1 MLVIHAH
8 WRPPRRNNEL
18 GSLFFWAE
26 SSDAEEPFYFKG
38 RLPKRHPPKEHGF
51 ALSAQELRERIAV
64 GTPLAGAA
72 DEVCKLRIPSTRTG
86 PMPSPRLA
94 HNWNLDT
101 TTPYF
106 FAPWLIQGL
115 ELTSE
120 KAFGVL
126 VSLPEQGPN
135 HSYVLGN
142 DALYWRRVANFV
154 LEVLAAQKVVPVLEE
169 IEGGQDHYQAVW
181 QPVLDG
187 ENDGERLMRLAAA
200 MPPVCLVEM
209 LHPNGRYSTGSDPT
223 PQMMLGSFITTM
235 CDKLMRAWGRSVSP
249 KFERRGE
256 NPFQSWIKA
265 LFSDDNVVRASTA
278 QLDALQ
284 SSLNAWMRDL
294 KASGDDNFRIAF
306 RMEAP
311 QESLGVRVDGE
322 WRLSF
327 HLQSRHETSLLVG
340 ADEVWHLSEPVME
353 LNGRRMEYPQEKL
366 LAGLGYAA
374 RLYTPLMDG
383 LQTSQPGHITL
394 TTESAYSFMRQAATL
409 LKQAGFGIVAPPWWD
424 QQSAKLGIRLH
435 ISPRQKSI
443 PKSTDGSLSLDKLVS
458 YRWEMALGG
467 TSISRQEFETLV
479 AMKSPLVQVHG
490 QWIQLDQEQIDAAN
504 RFWDRQRHSGT
515 MNLIEVAQYGL
526 NGTGGMSNDLPINE
540 VIADDWVNDWLEDL
554 SHHDRV
560 VTLEQPASMLG
571 KLRPYQVQGYSW
583 LAFFQK
589 WGLGACLADDMGL
602 GKTIQT
608 LALLLHEKESKQLTG
623 PVLLV
628 CPTSVVT
635 NWRHEVE
642 RFTPSLRAMVH
653 QGPKRL
659 KGKTF
664 QQVLA
669 NVDLV
674 LTSYAVAR
682 QDIEML
688 RDVDWHSVV
697 LDEAH
702 NIKNPNAKQSRAVR
716 TLKSNYRLALT
727 GTPVENRLS
736 ELWSILHFLNPGY
749 LYTREEFR
757 KRFAM
762 PIERFGDQEATE
774 RLRRL
779 VSPFILRRLKTDPNV
794 ISDLPEK
801 IEMKEYCT
809 LNEEQA
815 ALYEA
820 TVQQTMQQVAESD
833 GMARRGLVLK
843 LLMQLKQICNHPVQ
857 FEHRIDEAIQQRS
870 MITNRSGK
878 LSRLEERL
886 ETILAQGERVLVFTQ
901 FASMGRLL
909 THYLPERMGYSVQ
922 FLHGGT
928 PAWQREEMVRHFQ
941 EDAQG
946 PQIFILSLKAGGT
959 GLNLTRASHV
969 IHFDRWWNPAVED
982 QATDRAFRIGQK
994 NNVQVRKFITAGTL
1008 EERIDDMIEAKK
1020 GLADAVIGSGE
1031 QWLTELSTEELR
1043 QLVQLR
1049 L

>member
-8 WRPPRRNNEL
+8 WRPTRRTNEK

-26 SSDAEEPFYFKG
+26 TSDAEEPFYFKG
-38 RLPKRHPPKEHGF
+38 RLPKRHPPKAHSF
-51 ALSAQELRERIAV
+51 TLSATELREKIAV
-64 GTPLAGAA
+64 GTPLASANN
-72 DEVCKLRIPSTRTG
+72 ELCKLRIPSTRTG

-101 TTPYF
+101 STPYF
-106 FAPWLIQGL
+106 FAPWLIEGL
-115 ELTSE
+115 DLASD

-126 VSLPEQGPN
+126 VSLPDQGPN
-135 HSYVLGN
+135 HSYVLGS
-142 DALYWRRVANFV
+142 DVHYWRRVANFV
-154 LEVLAAQKVVPVLEE
+154 LEILAAQKVVPTLEE
-169 IEGGQDHYQAVW
+169 VDSTGEHYQAVW
-181 QPVLDG
+181 HPVLDG
-187 ENDGERLMRLAAA
+187 DTDGERLMRLAAA
-200 MPPVCLVEM
+200 MPPACLVEM
-209 LHPNGRYSTGSDPT
+209 LHPNGRYNTGNEPT
-223 PQMMLGSFITTM
+223 PQMMLHSFINTM
-235 CDKLMRAWGRSVSP
+235 CDALMRSWGRSVGP
-249 KFERRGE
+249 QFDRRGE
-256 NPFQSWIKA
+256 SPFTSWIKA
-265 LFSDDNVVRASTA
+265 LFSEDNVVRASAA
-278 QLDALQ
+278 QMEALQ

-294 KASGDDNFRIAF
+294 KAAGDDNFRIAF

-311 QESLGVRVDGE
+311 SEALGVTVGGE
-322 WRLSF
+322 WRLRF
-327 HLQSRHETSLLVG
+327 HLQSRHDKQVVLPSENIWKLT
-340 ADEVWHLSEPVME
+340 EPVMD
-353 LNGRRMEYPQEKL
+353 LAGRRLEMPQEKL

-374 RLYTPLMDG
+374 RLYPALMDS
-383 LQTSQPGHITL
+383 LQTSQPNHITL
-394 TTESAYSFMRQAATL
+394 STPNAYNFMRQAAPL
-409 LKQAGFGIVAPPWWD
+409 LQQAGFGIIPPEWWN

-435 ISPRQKSI
+435 LSPKLKNP
-443 PKSTDGSLSLDKLVS
+443 PKSSEGSLSLDKLVN
-458 YRWEMALGG
+458 YRWEMSLGDV
-467 TSISRQEFETLV
+467 SISRQEFEALV

-490 QWIQLDQEQIDAAN
+490 KWIQLDQDQIDAAN

-515 MNLIEVAQYGL
+515 MNLLEAAQYGL
-526 NGTGGMSNDLPINE
+526 NGGASKSNDLPISE
-540 VIADDWVNDWLEDL
+540 VIADDWVQDWLDDL

-560 VTLEQPASMLG
+560 VMMEQPASMHG
-571 KLRPYQVQGYSW
+571 KLRPYQLQGYSW

-608 LALLLHEKESKQLTG
+608 LALLLYEKESKQLNG

-635 NWRHEVE
+635 NWRREVE
-642 RFTPSLRAMVH
+642 RFTPTLRAMVH

-664 QQVLA
+664 NAVLN
-669 NVDLV
+669 NVDIV

-682 QDIEML
+682 QDIEQFQ
-688 RDVDWHSVV
+688 DIDWHSVI
-697 LDEAH
+697 LDEAQ

-716 TLKSNYRLALT
+716 KLKSNYRLALT

-736 ELWSILHFLNPGY
+736 ELWSIMHFLNPGY
-749 LYTREEFR
+749 LFTREEFR
-757 KRFAM
+757 QRYAM
-762 PIERFGDQEATE
+762 PIERFGDKGATE
-774 RLRRL
+774 KLRKL
-779 VSPFILRRLKTDPNV
+779 VSPFILRRMKTDPNV
-794 ISDLPEK
+794 IDDLPEK

-815 ALYEA
+815 VLYEV
-820 TVQQTMQQVAESD
+820 TVQNTMQQVADSD

-843 LLMQLKQICNHPVQ
+843 LLMQLKQICNHPAQ
-857 FEHRIDEAIQQRS
+857 FEHQLDDIIREKSFAA
-870 MITNRSGK
+870 NRSGK
-878 LSRLEERL
+878 LARLEERL
-886 ETILAQGERVLVFTQ
+886 EIILSQGERVLLFTQ
-901 FASMGRLL
+901 FASMGRFLA
-909 THYLPERMGYSVQ
+909 HYLPERLGYSVQ

-928 PAWQREEMVRHFQ
+928 PSWQREEMVRHFQ
-941 EDAQG
+941 EDIQG

-994 NNVQVRKFITAGTL
+994 NNVQVHKFITAGTL
-1008 EERIDDMIEAKK
+1008 EERIDEMIEAKK

-1031 QWLTELSTEELR
+1031 QWLTELSTEDLR